1 MVAKICLNTYETA
14 DSDDRAFFDI
24 FCLQTSASESR
35 ERYAWS
41 FIQAVT
47 VWSLNCLKAAE
58 KVL

>member
-41 FIQAVT
+41 FIQAVP
-47 VWSLNCLKAAE
+47 SSACLKAAE